1 MKKIHVNP
9 DTGAVSLCP
18 ARVKCTFSGESG
30 NENHYDTRAEANK
43 RSEEVHQRL
52 AEEEQAE
59 NKRKKQ
65 LAQAYALY
73 GKNISPFTISY
84 SPDVN
89 RLVNALRDAGLRP
102 LLAGGAIRDAVV
114 NNTDGSVIDFK
125 DLDFEVYPADRKNT
139 SITSE
144 NITNK
149 LVTAARTVGN
159 VDEVGKAFGVLKMTL
174 KDGTEIDLSLPRKE
188 SKTGAGHKG
197 FDITP
202 DINLSVEEASARRD
216 FTLNSMLYDD
226 EHKVIIDS
234 HNGLEDLRNK
244 RLRHTSEAFAED
256 PLRVLRG
263 FQFASRF
270 GFSLDDRTKKLSTQ
284 LFSEYDTISSERIQV
299 EWDKWA
305 SKGERPS
312 AGLKVLEDTKWDK
325 GFTGLEKANNDRTRS
340 AADTAALL
348 SNEHG
353 TDRRVILPA
362 VILSQID
369 AETPKKRYAD
379 RRAFVNKTIIG
390 KTHQNRAVTLAETAD
405 DDYAGIKT
413 ADIATTAD
421 AKLAALQNK
430 TSLKERAVLS
440 RALASSANDADTQKR
455 LARAE
460 NVIAEAGVWERP
472 EEDLVSGN
480 DVLELSGKAPGKW
493 MSPFIFKVKEAQAQ
507 EKFTTTEEGRQWVR
521 DQFANEYQ

>member
-9 DTGAVSLCP
+9 ATGEVSACP
-18 ARVKCTFSGESG
+18 ARIKCTFSGDSG
-30 NENHYDTRAEANK
+30 TENHYDTRNEANK
-43 RSEEVHQRL
+43 AAEKIHQRL
-52 AEEEQAE
+52 AEEEKSETQ
-59 NKRKKQ
+59 RRKQ
-65 LAQAYALY
+65 LAAAYALY

-84 SPDVN
+84 SPEVN
-89 RLVNALRDAGLRP
+89 RLVSALRAAGLRP

-139 SITSE
+139 TITSE
-144 NITNK
+144 NITHK

-188 SKTGAGHKG
+188 SKEGTGHKG
-197 FDITP
+197 FVVTP
-202 DINLSVEEASARRD
+202 DVNLTVEEASARRD

-234 HNGLEDLRNK
+234 HNGLDDLKNK

-270 GFSLDDRTKKLSTQ
+270 GFSIDDRTKKLSSQ
-284 LFSEYDTISSERIQV
+284 LFSEYDTISSERVQV

-305 SKGERPS
+305 AKGQQPS
-312 AGLKVLEDTKWDK
+312 AGLKVLRDTGWDK
-325 GFTGLEKANNDRTRS
+325 GFTGLERANNERTHT
-340 AADTAALL
+340 AADTAARL
-348 SNEHG
+348 SNENG
-353 TDRRVILPA
+353 TDRRVVLPA
-362 VILSQID
+362 VVLSQID

-390 KTHQNRAVTLAETAD
+390 KSHQNQAVSLAETAD

-413 ADIATTAD
+413 ADIVTTAD

-430 TSLKERAVLS
+430 TSLEERVVLS
-440 RALASSANDADTQKR
+440 RALATADGNAEVQAH
-455 LARAE
+455 LERAE
-460 NVIAEAGVWERP
+460 RVIAEAGVWDKP

-480 DVLELSGKAPGKW
+480 DVLDISGRKPGRW
-493 MSPFIFKVKEAQAQ
+493 MSPFLYKVKEAQAR
-507 EKFTTTEEGRQWVR
+507 EEFTTPEEGRAWIR
-521 DQFANEYQ
+521 AHLSEDS